1 MLSKAPLSREC
12 NPAATMGPVVQVFV
26 TESVG
31 ILRAKSLGRE
41 GVVILYGFGTQ
52 AQCQTNADVATEG
65 FLWPRT
71 AGRAL
76 AGSLVFRLGLLGR
89 RLFHRSCGAQL
100 IHHAVRNSD
109 SRALSESET

>member
-1 MLSKAPLSREC
+1 MLLVTQQVVGVMLSKAPLSREC

-26 TESVG
+26 AESVG

-71 AGRAL
+71 TGR
-76 AGSLVFRLGLLGR
+76 
-89 RLFHRSCGAQL
+89 
-100 IHHAVRNSD
+100 VRPD
-109 SRALSESET
+109 F